1 MPAAAPTPKELP
13 LLPLRPGRAAVAAL
27 VALGL
32 LTGIGCPAQAAVR
45 ASVLATVGGR
55 LGPPMPLESPA
66 QRIARLRSQAAKV
79 QHTIDQMN
87 NQVEVLVERYN
98 ANREALARTRTA
110 QASTQHRIDLARRA
124 LSGAKQQLDQRVWAI
139 YTGGSPFSALV
150 GLLGATDLHEVLA
163 TAKYQEGVVQSDSS
177 TLARIEHAKRALD
190 ALAAQ
195 IAAQRRAQE
204 SLQVELQRDRQQI
217 EQQLSS
223 QRAYLAHLA
232 AEVRRAVEEERRR
245 QEELRRQA
253 LARRLAALRAARL
266 RAERAAAA
274 QRASASH
281 ASASAT
287 SAGSPSTVAG
297 RAVAFAMSQ
306 LGKPYEWGATGPGSY
321 DCSGLTQT
329 AYRYA
334 GLAIPRVSS
343 DQWNAGPHVSMGEL
357 RAGDL
362 VFFATSLSDP
372 GTIHHV
378 GMYIGRGLMV
388 EAPFT
393 GANVRVSSIGRA
405 DYIGAT
411 RPTG

>member
-1 MPAAAPTPKELP
+1 VGRTDARRQPRHPKEL
-13 LLPLRPGRAAVAAL
+13 LLRPLHPGRTAVATL

-32 LTGIGCPAQAAVR
+32 LTGIGRPAQAALR
-45 ASVLATVGGR
+45 ASALAIAGGR
-55 LGPPMPLESPA
+55 LGPPLMPLRPLESPA

-98 ANREALARTRTA
+98 ANREALARTQTA
-110 QASTQHRIDLARRA
+110 QTSTQHRIEQ
-124 LSGAKQQLDQRVWAI
+124 AKREL
-139 YTGGSPFSALV
+139 
-150 GLLGATDLHEVLA
+150 TD
-163 TAKYQEGVVQSDSS
+163 AKHQEGVVQSESS
-177 TLARIEHAKRALD
+177 TLARIERAKRALD
-190 ALAAQ
+190 APAAQLAAQ
-195 IAAQRRAQE
+195 RSAQE
-204 SLQVELQRDRQQI
+204 SLRVNLERDRQQI

-232 AEVRRAVEEERRR
+232 AAVRQAVEEERRR
-245 QEELRRQA
+245 PEELRRQA

-281 ASASAT
+281 LHSSPAGAGSAASA
-287 SAGSPSTVAG
+287 STVAG

-334 GLAIPRVSS
+334 GLAIPRVSA
-343 DQWNAGPHVSMGEL
+343 DQWNVGPHVSMGEL

-372 GTIHHV
+372 GSIHHV

-393 GANVRVSSIGRA
+393 GANVRVSSVGRA
-405 DYIGAT
+405 DCFGAT